1 MLQKGVYPHKYMD
14 DWEKFNDI
22 SIPEK
27 QNFYSHLNI
36 QGITDAGYAHAKRV
50 CKDFKITNLRDYH
63 DLYVK
68 AIHYC

>member
-1 MLQKGVYPHKYMD
+1 MLQKGVYPLKYMD

-36 QGITDAGYAHAKRV
+36 QDITDAGYAHAKRV
-50 CKDFKITNLRDYH
+50 CKVFKITN
-63 DLYVK
+63 
-68 AIHYC
+68 

>member
-14 DWEKFNDI
+14 DWEKFNYI

-36 QGITDAGYAHAKRV
+36 QDITDAGYAHAKRV
-50 CKDFKITNLRDYH
+50 CKVFKITN
-63 DLYVK
+63 
-68 AIHYC
+68 